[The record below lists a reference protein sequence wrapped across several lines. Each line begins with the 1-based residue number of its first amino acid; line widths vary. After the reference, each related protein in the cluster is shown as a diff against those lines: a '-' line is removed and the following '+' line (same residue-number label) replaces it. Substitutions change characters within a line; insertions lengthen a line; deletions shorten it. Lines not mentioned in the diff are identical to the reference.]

1 MNSANKVAEKLE
13 ELSVNDDKTKNSGD
27 KKEEVKEKKEEKA
40 GEEEKK
46 WAQERSFIRILRLPF
61 SPFLQQTLK
70 MKNWT
75 LVFFLASTSQ
85 DLGATLNVSISQSL
99 RCCELLSHSQTLI
112 SPLHFPIHCG
122 PVISHHVFVYL
133 HDMLWYKAC
142 AIDWFP
148 HWVTSFVVF
157 LLYFKEL
164 YCECL
169 DEHCLI
175 RERAVW
181 VDR

>member
-13 ELSVNDDKTKNSGD
+13 ELSVNDDKTKSSGD
-27 KKEEVKEKKEEKA
+27 KKEEVKKEEKA

-46 WAQERSFIRILRLPF
+46 WAQERSFIRILHLPF

-85 DLGATLNVSISQSL
+85 DLGATLNASISQSL

-112 SPLHFPIHCG
+112 SPFIFPYIVDQSSAIMYLCIYMTCYDTRL
-122 PVISHHVFVYL
+122 VLLIDSH
-133 HDMLWYKAC
+133 
-142 AIDWFP
+142 IG
-148 HWVTSFVVF
+148 
-157 LLYFKEL
+157 
-164 YCECL
+164 
-169 DEHCLI
+169 
-175 RERAVW
+175 
-181 VDR
+181 